1 MSRFMAKYRA
11 LNYFILRVSLSI
23 QCHLPKNA
31 LRKTLAHNIYSSLF
45 CIILIIIIIPH
56 LSFVLS
62 FLPSFTQSNNIPMS
76 SYSYSSSSSSSS
88 YSLPRF
94 QADVGRVMDIIIN
107 SLYSNRDV
115 FLRELVSNAAD
126 ACDKKRFLSITGD
139 ESDGTDLA
147 RPTIKIR
154 SDRQAMTITVEDS
167 GVGMTKGELQ
177 NNLGRIAQSGT
188 KKFLEALGESNNNG
202 GGKGGAD
209 AVNLIGQFG
218 VGFYSASLVADKVEV
233 VTKSMQPNSVQLRW
247 TSDASSK
254 YTISE
259 DDAAADGGSEPI
271 EGSGTRLILHLK
283 DDALEYLEPSK
294 LEDLLQHYSEF
305 IEFPISVWKEKTE
318 YKRVPDDEANA
329 DLPEGEEPKMKTVP
343 ETTEGYEQMNTNK
356 PIWLRSP
363 SDVTPEEYKD
373 FYQSAFRASYDEP
386 LAHTHFSLEGQIECK
401 SILYIP
407 GMLPFELSKD
417 MFDDDARNIRLYV
430 KRVFINDKFEDI
442 VPRWLKFV
450 RGVVDSQDLPLNVS
464 REILQKSKV
473 LSIINKRLVR
483 KSLDMIREIESDED
497 DSKYIMFW
505 NNFGKYLK
513 VGVIEDQRNKD
524 DIIPL
529 LRFFSSKSGEE
540 FTSLD
545 RYVEGMKENQKQI
558 YYVTA
563 DGKAKAQR
571 SPAAEKV
578 RSRGYEVL
586 YLTEPLDE
594 IMIESV
600 TKYKDYNLVDVSKE
614 GLNLDDEDKEER
626 KKKEEELNEDHRA
639 VKEYLETVL
648 AGKVRKVKMTDLL
661 SESPAALVQSAYGMS
676 PTMQR
681 YMKAQTVASGGSDA
695 GMMGSF
701 NQAVLEVNPKHPIMQ
716 DLERMIRTEG
726 GEDSDMAKNFAVLLY
741 DVAALTSGYEIE
753 DSSDFAGRILTIM
766 TSKAKSDVMDAEVET
781 TNVVVQVEDEEEDAD
796 NTEVEVTSNVQEE
809 KPEEEIMDAEVE
821 ITNVDIQEENEDNN
835 EVEAT
840 NDVEEEGKP
849 EEFVVNNEIA

>member
-1 MSRFMAKYRA
+1 MNASKSD
-11 LNYFILRVSLSI
+11 FIIHHRTLT
-23 QCHLPKNA
+23 CHCFI
-31 LRKTLAHNIYSSLF
+31 HIYT
-45 CIILIIIIIPH
+45 H
-56 LSFVLS
+56 
-62 FLPSFTQSNNIPMS
+62 
-76 SYSYSSSSSSSS
+76 
-88 YSLPRF
+88 RF

-139 ESDGTDLA
+139 DSDGTNLA
-147 RPTIKIR
+147 KPTIRIR
-154 SDRQAMTITVEDS
+154 SNKENMTVTIEDS
-167 GVGMTKGELQ
+167 GVGMTKSELQ
-177 NNLGRIAQSGT
+177 NNLGKIAQSGT
-188 KKFLEALGESNNNG
+188 KKFLEALGENG
-202 GGKGGAD
+202 GGD
-209 AVNLIGQFG
+209 VNLIGQFG
-218 VGFYSASLVADKVEV
+218 VGFYSAYLVADKVEV
-233 VTKSMQPNSVQLRW
+233 VTRSMQPNSVQLRW

-254 YTISE
+254 YTIAE
-259 DDAAADGGSEPI
+259 DDDSDDPI

-305 IEFPISVWKEKTE
+305 VEFPISVWKEKTE
-318 YKRVPDDEANA
+318 YKRVPDEEANE

-363 SDVTPEEYKD
+363 SDVTEEEYKD

-407 GMLPFELSKD
+407 GMLPFELSRD
-417 MFDDDARNIRLYV
+417 MFDDDSRNIRLYV

-513 VGVIEDQRNKD
+513 VGVIEDQRNKE

-540 FTSLD
+540 YTSLAQ
-545 RYVEGMKENQKQI
+545 YVEGMKENQKQI

-578 RSRGYEVL
+578 QSRGYEVL

-600 TKYKDYNLVDVSKE
+600 TKYKEFNLVDVSKE
-614 GLNLDDEDKEER
+614 GLNLDDEDREER
-626 KKKEEELNEDHRA
+626 KKKEEELNEDHKA

-648 AGKVRKVKMTDLL
+648 AGKVQKVKMTDLL

-681 YMKAQTVASGGSDA
+681 YMKAQNVASGGSDS

-701 NQAVLEVNPKHPIMQ
+701 NQAVLEVNPKHPIMR
-716 DLERMIRTEG
+716 DLERMIESEG
-726 GEDSDMAKNFAVLLY
+726 RDSDMAKNFAVLLY

-753 DSSDFAGRILTIM
+753 DSSDFAGRILSIM
-766 TSKAKSDVMDAEVET
+766 TSKAKSDVMDAEVEMAD
-781 TNVVVQVEDEEEDAD
+781 VVQEKQVEDDV
-796 NTEVEVTSNVQEE
+796 VEAMIDVQENE
-809 KPEEEIMDAEVE
+809 
-821 ITNVDIQEENEDNN
+821 QSNEDS
-835 EVEAT
+835 
-840 NDVEEEGKP
+840 
-849 EEFVVNNEIA
+849 